1 MLMLRGIPLEGWD
14 PWPWSPCM
22 IRSGIG
28 SVMLRD
34 PSRASSPSTEDLRPI
49 EKVPHGTP
57 SCTHSV
63 YELQRSCRPGVLMF
77 GGILMSVKLKLD
89 VWALPA

>member
-1 MLMLRGIPLEGWD
+1 
-14 PWPWSPCM
+14 M

-57 SCTHSV
+57 SCMHSV
-63 YELQRSCRPGVLMF
+63 CELQRSCRPGVLMF
-77 GGILMSVKLKLD
+77 GGILMSVKLKL
-89 VWALPA
+89 WRRGPSQHEFLEAGAYCPMS